1 MGLAMLGIDPDVG
14 HLRFWV
20 ASGAAALLVLVCA
33 LALDWTR
40 SRIVARFAVVGLGAA
55 FGAILA
61 WAFLAGAA
69 VRDLSV
75 ERRNLEMRAAQLAA
89 QVLAPGSPLAC
100 LDATAGENVE
110 AACEKALFANP
121 AMVAAASS
129 YTATRLALLSDIVAH
144 VKAGGNLDSVFP
156 PLRRALEADRFG
168 FVAHTLAVRDGC
180 TSSRCG
186 TLALLRDPE
195 RVRANLS
202 AQTFDRYVDHY
213 LAMWGQPSETPVADA
228 APSTT
233 ATLAAGQPPAGQ
245 APKKVVLDADFPS
258 AASIPAV
265 SIMNPE
271 PKAAP
276 ANMAGDG
283 HGAASGRRSSRKA
296 ANSPPPVS
304 TSSASTLVSPVDPVW
319 APGTAAVP
327 SSQPAPLSPSPPQA
341 SAGQTPAAQ

>member
-40 SRIVARFAVVGLGAA
+40 SRIIARLAVVGLGAA

-75 ERRNLEMRAAQLAA
+75 ERHNLEMRAAQLAA
-89 QVLAPGSPLAC
+89 QALVPGSPLAC
-100 LDATAGENVE
+100 LDATGGETVE
-110 AACEKALFANP
+110 AACEKALFAAP

-129 YTATRLALLSDIVAH
+129 YTAARLTLLSDVTTH
-144 VKAGGNLDSVFP
+144 VRAGGNIDSVLLS
-156 PLRRALEADRFG
+156 LRRALEADRFG

-180 TSSRCG
+180 SSTRCG

-202 AQTFDRYVDHY
+202 AQTFDRYIDHY
-213 LAMWGQPSETPVADA
+213 SAMWGQGAESPVADA
-228 APSTT
+228 APPST
-233 ATLAAGQPPAGQ
+233 ATVGATQPPGGPAQ
-245 APKKVVLDADFPS
+245 KKVIVDADFPS
-258 AASIPAV
+258 AASIPAI

-271 PKAAP
+271 PRTAP
-276 ANMAGDG
+276 ANAAGEPRG
-283 HGAASGRRSSRKA
+283 ASGRRSSRKA
-296 ANSPPPVS
+296 ANPVPVAPP
-304 TSSASTLVSPVDPVW
+304 AAGATLVSPVEPVW
-319 APGTAAVP
+319 TPGAGPVPVPQASAPAQAA
-327 SSQPAPLSPSPPQA
+327 PQA
-341 SAGQTPAAQ
+341 SAGQAPAAQ

>member
-1 MGLAMLGIDPDVG
+1 MLGIDPDVG

-40 SRIVARFAVVGLGAA
+40 SRIIARFAVVGLGAA

-100 LDATAGENVE
+100 LDATGGENVE

-129 YTATRLALLSDIVAH
+129 YTAARLTLLSDIVAH
-144 VKAGGNLDSVFP
+144 VKAGGNLDSVLP
-156 PLRRALEADRFG
+156 ALRRALEADRFG

-202 AQTFDRYVDHY
+202 AQSFDRYVDRY
-213 LAMWGQPSETPVADA
+213 LAMWGQPSESPVADA
-228 APSTT
+228 AAPTT
-233 ATLAAGQPPAGQ
+233 ATLAASQPSAGQ
-245 APKKVVLDADFPS
+245 AQKKIVVDADFPS

-276 ANMAGDG
+276 ANAAGDG

-304 TSSASTLVSPVDPVW
+304 TSSASTLVPPVDPVW
-319 APGTAAVP
+319 APGAAPVP
-327 SSQPAPLSPSPPQA
+327 SPQPAPSPQSSPPPQA
-341 SAGQTPAAQ
+341 AGQAPAAQ

>member
-1 MGLAMLGIDPDVG
+1 MLGIDPDVG

-40 SRIVARFAVVGLGAA
+40 SRIITRFAVVGLGAP

-75 ERRNLEMRAAQLAA
+75 ERHNLEMRAAQLTA
-89 QVLAPGSPLAC
+89 QVLAPSSPLAC
-100 LDATAGENVE
+100 LDATGGQSVE
-110 AACEKALFANP
+110 AACEKALFAAP
-121 AMVAAASS
+121 TTVAAASS
-129 YTATRLALLSDIVAH
+129 YTAARLTLLSDMAAH
-144 VKAGGNLDSVFP
+144 IKAGGNLDSLLP

-168 FVAHTLAVRDGC
+168 FVAHTLALRDGC
-180 TSSRCG
+180 TNNRCG
-186 TLALLRDPE
+186 TFALLRDPE

-202 AQTFDRYVDHY
+202 AQTFDRYVDRY
-213 LAMWGQPSETPVADA
+213 LPLWGQPETPVADA
-228 APSTT
+228 APSST
-233 ATLAAGQPPAGQ
+233 AALAASQPAAAGQAQ
-245 APKKVVLDADFPS
+245 KKVVVDADFPS
-258 AASIPAV
+258 AASIPAI

-276 ANMAGDG
+276 ANVAGDA
-283 HGAASGRRSSRKA
+283 HAAASGRRSSRKA
-296 ANSPPPVS
+296 ASAPPPAV
-304 TSSASTLVSPVDPVW
+304 TPPAATLVPPVDPVW
-319 APGTAAVP
+319 TPGTAAN
-327 SSQPAPLSPSPPQA
+327 SASQPAVPAQSSPPPQA

>member
-1 MGLAMLGIDPDVG
+1 MLGIDPDVG

-75 ERRNLEMRAAQLAA
+75 ERRNLEMRATQLAA

-129 YTATRLALLSDIVAH
+129 YTAARLALLSDIVAH

-186 TLALLRDPE
+186 SLALLRDPE

-202 AQTFDRYVDHY
+202 AQTFDRYVDRY

-228 APSTT
+228 APATT
-233 ATLAAGQPPAGQ
+233 ATLAASQPPAGQ
-245 APKKVVLDADFPS
+245 GGKKVILDADFPS

-276 ANMAGDG
+276 ATTVGDG
-283 HGAASGRRSSRKA
+283 RGAASGRRSSRKA
-296 ANSPPPVS
+296 ANLPPPIS
-304 TSSASTLVSPVDPVW
+304 TSSASTLASPVDPVW
-319 APGTAAVP
+319 TPGTATVP
-327 SSQPAPLSPSPPQA
+327 SPQSSPPPPSLPQA